1 LSFKAV
7 FDALASCPRAPLS
20 AAVTASQWS
29 NVAWAIGVASTVATD
44 LPLAAFAWA
53 EVCAPAP
60 PVIAAGESPAVVL
73 VPPAVVL
80 VPPVPEPLVPEPPPQ
95 PLRAKA
101 KAKAKASGRTPPVHA
116 TVRIERENK
125 GEG

>member
-1 LSFKAV
+1 MCIRDRGRGLRSG
-7 FDALASCPRAPLS
+7 
-20 AAVTASQWS
+20 AA
-29 NVAWAIGVASTVATD
+29 GDRRRRVAT
-44 LPLAAFAWA
+44 P
-53 EVCAPAP
+53 
-60 PVIAAGESPAVVL
+60 VVL